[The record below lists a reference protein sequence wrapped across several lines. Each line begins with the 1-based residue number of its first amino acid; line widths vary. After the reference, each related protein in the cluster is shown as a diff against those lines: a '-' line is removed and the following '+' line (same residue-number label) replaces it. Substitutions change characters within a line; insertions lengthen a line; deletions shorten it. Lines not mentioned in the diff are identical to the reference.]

1 MQLGGHLNMGGAPMM
16 QYPPGAMNMP
26 TVGYGDPQMPHGL
39 GTEDVIGGSMQGI
52 AFIQV
57 GGWFEK

>member
-1 MQLGGHLNMGGAPMM
+1 MM

-26 TVGYGDPQMPHGL
+26 TVGYGDPQMTHGL